1 MTDLKSLLIRMLK
14 DFISFC
20 DENHLTYYA
29 AYGTVL
35 GAVRHQGFIPWDD
48 DIDIQMPRA
57 DYQKLWE
64 LRKNLP
70 DPYKLANITE
80 MGYTAPFMKFMD
92 TRTSIWE
99 FERIPYMIG
108 VYIDVFPLDGYNE
121 EDIPRVKSIKK
132 ELDMSFRSYFQSLE
146 DWSMRELLSM
156 LVYRNCR
163 EFKNCLGKKW
173 NNIRNRG
180 KFHQQV
186 LNCLEEL
193 SSSKQ
198 GTLYVSS
205 TDVYL
210 ECPIF
215 EKSWFDNPIDVLF
228 EDITITIPSG
238 YDNYLR
244 SLYGDYMTLPPI
256 EERKTTHSR
265 KYVSLEQGLTIGEVG
280 KLLRNDRHNA

>member
-1 MTDLKSLLIRMLK
+1 MTDLKTLLLRMLK

-35 GAVRHQGFIPWDD
+35 GAVRHHGFIPWDD

-64 LRKNLP
+64 LRNNLP
-70 DPYKLANITE
+70 APYKLANISE
-80 MGYTAPFMKFMD
+80 IGYTAPFMKFMD

-108 VYIDVFPLDGYNE
+108 VYIDVFPLDEYNK
-121 EDIPRVKSIKK
+121 EDIPHVKRIKK
-132 ELDMSFRSYFQSLE
+132 ELDVSFRFYFQSLE
-146 DWSMRELLSM
+146 DWSMRELFSM
-156 LVYRNCR
+156 LFYRNWR
-163 EFKNCLGKKW
+163 ELKNCLEKKL
-173 NNIRNRG
+173 NNIRNRR
-180 KFHQQV
+180 KFHNQV
-186 LNCLEEL
+186 LTYLEEL
-193 SSSKQ
+193 SSSKR

-215 EKSWFDNPIDVLF
+215 EKSWFENPIDVPF
-228 EDITITIPSG
+228 EDLTIKIPSG
-238 YDNYLR
+238 YDNFLR

-265 KYVSLEQGLTIGEVG
+265 KYVSLAQGLTIGEVR
-280 KLLRNDRHNA
+280 KLLRKR